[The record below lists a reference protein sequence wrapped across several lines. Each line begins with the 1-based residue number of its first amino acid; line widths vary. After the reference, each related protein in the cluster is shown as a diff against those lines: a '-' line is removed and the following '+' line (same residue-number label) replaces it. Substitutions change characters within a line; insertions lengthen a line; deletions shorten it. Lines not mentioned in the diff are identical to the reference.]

1 MSILKQKYE
10 KEVKQKMI
18 KQFNYKNVMMV
29 PKIVKVVLNMGVNE
43 ATQDKKV
50 INEALEEL
58 TAIAGQRA
66 VKTKA
71 KKSINQF
78 KLRQGQEIGCKVTL
92 RRDRMWEF
100 LNKFFN
106 IALPRV
112 KDFKGVS
119 VSGFDGKGNFNIGI
133 REHVVFPEIEFEK
146 VEKIKGLSISI
157 VTTAKTDEE
166 CKYLL
171 QSLGMPFKK

>member
-1 MSILKQKYE
+1 MSILRDRYE
-10 KEVKQKMI
+10 KVVVPKMM
-18 KQFNYKNVMMV
+18 KQFNYSNKMMV
-29 PKIVKVVLNMGVNE
+29 PRIVKVVLNMGVNE
-43 ATQDKKV
+43 APLDKKV
-50 INEALEEL
+50 INEAAEEL
-58 TAIAGQRA
+58 TIIAGQKA
-66 VKTKA
+66 LKTKA

-92 RRDRMWEF
+92 RRERMWEF

-119 VSGFDGKGNFNIGI
+119 ASGFDGKGNFNIGI
-133 REHVVFPEIEFEK
+133 REHIVFPEIEFEK
-146 VEKIKGLSISI
+146 TEKVKGLSISI

-166 CKYLL
+166 CKFLL
-171 QSLGMPFKK
+171 QELGMPFKK

>member
-1 MSILKQKYE
+1 MSILRDRYE
-10 KEVKQKMI
+10 KVVVPKMM
-18 KQFNYKNVMMV
+18 KQFNYSNKMMV
-29 PKIVKVVLNMGVNE
+29 PRIVKVVLNMGVNE
-43 ATQDKKV
+43 ATLDKKV
-50 INEALEEL
+50 INEAAEEL
-58 TAIAGQRA
+58 TIIAGQKA
-66 VKTKA
+66 LKTKA

-92 RRDRMWEF
+92 RRERMWEF

-119 VSGFDGKGNFNIGI
+119 ASGFDGKGNFNIGI
-133 REHVVFPEIEFEK
+133 REHIVFPEIEFEK
-146 VEKIKGLSISI
+146 TEKVKGLSISI

-166 CKYLL
+166 CKFLL
-171 QSLGMPFKK
+171 QELGMPFKK

>member
-1 MSILKQKYE
+1 MSILKEKYE
-10 KEVKQKMI
+10 KEVKPKMM

-29 PKIVKVVLNMGVNE
+29 PRIVKVVLNMGVNE

-50 INEALEEL
+50 INEAADEL
-58 TAIAGQRA
+58 TLIAGQKA
-66 VKTKA
+66 IKTKA

-92 RRDRMWEF
+92 RRERMWEF

-119 VSGFDGKGNFNIGI
+119 VSGFDGKGNFNLGI
-133 REHVVFPEIEFEK
+133 REHIVFPEIEFEK

-166 CKYLL
+166 CKFLL